1 LVALVVKKSECVRA
15 GTIFTILPFLA
26 TVLRMSIWSWLMR
39 RPTKPNPAAPTPA
52 PQARG
57 PKQPI
62 PLPSEPS
69 VFECRE
75 CHKVF
80 EARRRR
86 PTCPEC
92 DSADVELMSA

>member
-1 LVALVVKKSECVRA
+1 
-15 GTIFTILPFLA
+15 
-26 TVLRMSIWSWLMR
+26 MSIWTWLLR
-39 RPTKPNPAAPTPA
+39 RPSPPAAPAADDA
-52 PQARG
+52 PRPRG
-57 PKQPI
+57 TKRPT
-62 PLPSEPS
+62 PLPTEPS

-86 PTCPEC
+86 PSCPEC

>member
-1 LVALVVKKSECVRA
+1 
-15 GTIFTILPFLA
+15 
-26 TVLRMSIWSWLMR
+26 MSIWSWLLR
-39 RPTKPNPAAPTPA
+39 RPRVSTPA
-52 PQARG
+52 EAEPRKEASARR
-57 PKQPI
+57 PI

-92 DSADVELMSA
+92 DSSDVELMSA

>member
-1 LVALVVKKSECVRA
+1 
-15 GTIFTILPFLA
+15 
-26 TVLRMSIWSWLMR
+26 MSIWSWLFQ
-39 RPTKPNPAAPTPA
+39 RPTKSRRATRATDD
-52 PQARG
+52 QHARG
-57 PKQPI
+57 RQPI
-62 PLPSEPS
+62 PLPTEPS

>member
-1 LVALVVKKSECVRA
+1 
-15 GTIFTILPFLA
+15 
-26 TVLRMSIWSWLMR
+26 MSIWSWLRR
-39 RPTKPNPAAPTPA
+39 RPAT
-52 PQARG
+52 QARRPADDPPTATRG
-57 PKQPI
+57 KQAI
-62 PLPSEPS
+62 PLPTEPS
-69 VFECRE
+69 VFECRD

>member
-1 LVALVVKKSECVRA
+1 
-15 GTIFTILPFLA
+15 
-26 TVLRMSIWSWLMR
+26 MSIWSWLR
-39 RPTKPNPAAPTPA
+39 GRPATPA
-52 PQARG
+52 PQAADDAPTATRG
-57 PKQPI
+57 KRAI
-62 PLPSEPS
+62 PLPTEPS
-69 VFECRE
+69 VFECRD

>member
-1 LVALVVKKSECVRA
+1 
-15 GTIFTILPFLA
+15 
-26 TVLRMSIWSWLMR
+26 MSLWSWLFR
-39 RPTKPNPAAPTPA
+39 RPTKRRATAPTTDDA
-52 PQARG
+52 TATG
-57 PKQPI
+57 KQPI
-62 PLPSEPS
+62 PLPTEPS

>member
-1 LVALVVKKSECVRA
+1 
-15 GTIFTILPFLA
+15 
-26 TVLRMSIWSWLMR
+26 MSIWTWLLR
-39 RPTKPNPAAPTPA
+39 RPAKPEASRTADSPK
-52 PQARG
+52 RVG
-57 PKQPI
+57 KKQPI
-62 PLPSEPS
+62 ALPTEPS

-92 DSADVELMSA
+92 DSSDVELMSA

>member
-1 LVALVVKKSECVRA
+1 
-15 GTIFTILPFLA
+15 
-26 TVLRMSIWSWLMR
+26 MSLWTWLFR
-39 RPTKPNPAAPTPA
+39 RPIKRRGTTHPADDES
-52 PQARG
+52 ARG
-57 PKQPI
+57 KQPI
-62 PLPSEPS
+62 PLPTEPS

>member
-1 LVALVVKKSECVRA
+1 
-15 GTIFTILPFLA
+15 
-26 TVLRMSIWSWLMR
+26 MSIWSWLLR
-39 RPTKPNPAAPTPA
+39 RPAKAAASSADA
-52 PQARG
+52 PRQGRAN
-57 PKQPI
+57 QPI
-62 PLPSEPS
+62 PLPTEPL

-92 DSADVELMSA
+92 DSSDVELMSA

>member
-1 LVALVVKKSECVRA
+1 
-15 GTIFTILPFLA
+15 
-26 TVLRMSIWSWLMR
+26 MSIWSWLVR
-39 RPTKPNPAAPTPA
+39 RPRSSDVKAEPPKPTRAK
-52 PQARG
+52 R
-57 PKQPI
+57 PI

-80 EARRRR
+80 EARRLR

-92 DSADVELMSA
+92 DSSDVELMSA

>member
-1 LVALVVKKSECVRA
+1 
-15 GTIFTILPFLA
+15 
-26 TVLRMSIWSWLMR
+26 MSIWTWLRR
-39 RPTKPNPAAPTPA
+39 RPPQPVHTPNTPPARH
-52 PQARG
+52 PQGA
-57 PKQPI
+57 I
-62 PLPSEPS
+62 PLPTEPS
-69 VFECRE
+69 VFECRD

>member
-1 LVALVVKKSECVRA
+1 
-15 GTIFTILPFLA
+15 
-26 TVLRMSIWSWLMR
+26 MSIWSWLR
-39 RPTKPNPAAPTPA
+39 RRPAAPA
-52 PQARG
+52 ARDVRAAHGSKQA
-57 PKQPI
+57 I
-62 PLPSEPS
+62 PLPTEPS
-69 VFECRE
+69 VFECRD

>member
-1 LVALVVKKSECVRA
+1 
-15 GTIFTILPFLA
+15 
-26 TVLRMSIWSWLMR
+26 MSIWTRLFR
-39 RPTKPNPAAPTPA
+39 RPTRPTAPTAADAAKP
-52 PQARG
+52 RG
-57 PKQPI
+57 DKQPI
-62 PLPSEPS
+62 PLPTEPS

-86 PTCPEC
+86 PSCPEC

>member
-1 LVALVVKKSECVRA
+1 
-15 GTIFTILPFLA
+15 
-26 TVLRMSIWSWLMR
+26 MSIWTWLLR
-39 RPTKPNPAAPTPA
+39 RPPAAQPAAPAATPKS
-52 PQARG
+52 PG
-57 PKQPI
+57 SKEPI

-92 DSADVELMSA
+92 DSPDVELMSA

>member
-1 LVALVVKKSECVRA
+1 
-15 GTIFTILPFLA
+15 
-26 TVLRMSIWSWLMR
+26 MSIWSWLRR
-39 RPTKPNPAAPTPA
+39 RPATPVRRAAGDTPTA
-52 PQARG
+52 ARG
-57 PKQPI
+57 KQAI
-62 PLPSEPS
+62 PLPTEPS
-69 VFECRE
+69 VFECRD

>member
-1 LVALVVKKSECVRA
+1 
-15 GTIFTILPFLA
+15 
-26 TVLRMSIWSWLMR
+26 MSIWTWLRR
-39 RPTKPNPAAPTPA
+39 RPPQPVRTPAANPPPTRNTQGA
-52 PQARG
+52 
-57 PKQPI
+57 I
-62 PLPSEPS
+62 PLPTEPS
-69 VFECRE
+69 VFECRD

>member
-1 LVALVVKKSECVRA
+1 
-15 GTIFTILPFLA
+15 
-26 TVLRMSIWSWLMR
+26 MSIWSWLLR
-39 RPTKPNPAAPTPA
+39 RPPA
-52 PQARG
+52 PQQVERKQATKPPPKAARS
-57 PKQPI
+57 KEPI

-92 DSADVELMSA
+92 DSPDVELMSA